1 MFMFAPA
8 TRLLRSAMSLSAL
21 RTNVLGLLALLLF
34 PLALLGCGFQPVH
47 ATRLEGGVAQ
57 TLAQV
62 EVMPVRGRVGQLFVA
77 ALEDKLNPQSIAAT
91 KRYELTPV
99 VNVQMVPLSIA
110 PDGTVARFRVLY
122 DTSYTLYD
130 REAGKQIQTGRVQRS
145 GSYEV
150 LNEADY
156 STYVA
161 EQDAIARGLDELSQ
175 DYFLRIA
182 AILKRY
188 QSGQEQGA

>member
-8 TRLLRSAMSLSAL
+8 TRLLRSALRLNAM
-21 RTNVLGLLALLLF
+21 RTNVLGLLASLLV
-34 PLALLGCGFQPVH
+34 PLALLACGFQPVH
-47 ATRLEGGVAQ
+47 ATRLEGGAAE

-62 EVMPVRGRVGQLFVA
+62 EVMPVPGRVGQLFVA
-77 ALEDKLNPQSIAAT
+77 ALEDKLNPQSVAAT

-99 VNVQMVPLSIA
+99 VNVQLVPLSIA

-130 REAGKQIQTGRVQRS
+130 REAGKQIQTDRVQRS

-150 LNEADY
+150 RNEADY

-161 EQDAIARGLDELSQ
+161 EQDAVARGLDELSQ
-175 DYFLRIA
+175 DYFLRLA
-182 AILKRY
+182 AFLKRY
-188 QSGQEQGA
+188 QSGQEQDA